1 MLDTTLS
8 RLVGGIYD
16 AVIDPI
22 LWSGALD
29 AIRREFHFHL
39 AVLGVNKMPSGETAF
54 YATCNVPDEYLR
66 TLGQYGED
74 VLEAWGGLA
83 AVARLPLEEP
93 IVLTQTR
100 ALHLWQKNRFYLE
113 WVKPQ
118 GIVDQ
123 VAMVLANDRTAN
135 GNVGFSCHETRGPV
149 EPETIADLR
158 LLAPHLRR
166 AVNIG
171 RLLDMTTNAA
181 ATFEAA
187 LAAMASA
194 AVLVNADMKIVYAN
208 PVAQRMLHDADPIRA
223 QNGKLELIK
232 VLVPGQLEAAVEAAA
247 EPEVNFGRR
256 GIGIPT
262 RKRDGTPL
270 VLHVLPL
277 EQRSPRT
284 GAPWKSVAAVFI
296 ADTGGQAAIPI
307 DALSLL
313 FELTPM
319 EARVLELTVA
329 GHSSRE
335 VAEAL
340 GVAPSTVKTH
350 TLNLYEKTGRHRR
363 EDLVRQANE
372 VSLPR

>member
-1 MLDTTLS
+1 
-8 RLVGGIYD
+8 
-16 AVIDPI
+16 
-22 LWSGALD
+22 
-29 AIRREFHFHL
+29 
-39 AVLGVNKMPSGETAF
+39 
-54 YATCNVPDEYLR
+54 
-66 TLGQYGED
+66 
-74 VLEAWGGLA
+74 
-83 AVARLPLEEP
+83 
-93 IVLTQTR
+93 
-100 ALHLWQKNRFYLE
+100 
-113 WVKPQ
+113 
-118 GIVDQ
+118 
-123 VAMVLANDRTAN
+123 
-135 GNVGFSCHETRGPV
+135 
-149 EPETIADLR
+149 
-158 LLAPHLRR
+158 
-166 AVNIG
+166 
-171 RLLDMTTNAA
+171 
-181 ATFEAA
+181 
-187 LAAMASA
+187 MASA

-232 VLVPGQLEAAVEAAA
+232 VLVPGQLEAAIEAAA
-247 EPEVNFGRR
+247 EPEVKFGRR

-296 ADTGGQAAIPI
+296 ADTGGQAAVPI

-319 EARVLELTVA
+319 EARVFELTVA

-363 EDLVRQANE
+363 EDLVRLANE
-372 VSLPR
+372 VSLPS

>member
-1 MLDTTLS
+1 MLDTTFG

-16 AVIDPI
+16 AVVDPE
-22 LWSGALD
+22 LWSEAID
-29 AIRREFHFHL
+29 AIRREFRFHL
-39 AVLGVNKMPSGETAF
+39 AIMAVHKLPSGEAVVFAACNIPESYMRTF
-54 YATCNVPDEYLR
+54 GDYA
-66 TLGQYGED
+66 ED
-74 VLEAWGGLA
+74 VVEVWGGLQA
-83 AVARLPLEEP
+83 IARLPLEEP
-93 IVLTQTR
+93 MVASSVR
-100 ALHLWQKNRFYLE
+100 ARHLWESNRFYLE

-118 GIVDQ
+118 GVDDE
-123 VAMVLANDRTAN
+123 VALLLANDRTTNAN
-135 GNVGFSCHETRGPV
+135 IGFGCHEARGPV

-187 LAAMASA
+187 LAAMGSG

-208 PVAQRMLHDADPIRA
+208 PVAQRMLADGDPIRA
-223 QNGKLELIK
+223 TAGKLELVQ
-232 VLVPGQLEAAVEAAA
+232 VLVPQQLEIAVAAAA
-247 EPEVNFGRR
+247 EAEVKFGRR

-284 GAPWKSVAAVFI
+284 GAPWKSVAAVFL
-296 ADTGGQAAIPI
+296 ADTGGQAAVPI

-319 EARVLELTVA
+319 EARVLELTA
-329 GHSSRE
+329 TGHSSRE
-335 VAEAL
+335 AAEAL
-340 GVAPSTVKTH
+340 GVAPSTIKTH
-350 TLNLYEKTGRHRR
+350 MLNLYEKTGRHRR
-363 EDLVRQANE
+363 EDLVRLASE
-372 VSLPR
+372 VSLPA